1 MRERLNEVKLGHEL
15 RNKESEINE
24 SQFEIKNLDQE
35 LVMIKREMALLKC

>member
-1 MRERLNEVKLGHEL
+1 MRERLNEVNLGHEL

-35 LVMIKREMALLKC
+35 LVMIKIEMALLKC